1 MLATEVSA
9 QQVFA
14 RTAIET
20 GLLGDTYQKR
30 RSPALLITAL
40 CGIRSDRLDHTHLVL
55 ASRFS
60 DYKPEILNRALQ
72 ERRTVVRTWG
82 VRGALQTVPTA
93 QLGLYLAAAGITAPR
108 WRRFLDARSNLSTP
122 ARLRLLKRLC
132 PEILSREALRDA
144 IPDPTT
150 RLFMLR
156 EAAQAGHIVWREGD
170 GQHAAFAWT
179 KAWLGH
185 EPEPER
191 EFHELIGRYLTSYGP
206 VAALDL
212 SSWLGVTVAAAR
224 RLMAKHLVEEVLVDG
239 EGMATFMKPS
249 DLESLTR
256 TRKSHARG
264 MVVVGP
270 GDPLLLAYKKRYTL
284 GEGDG
289 EDTGMVFLD
298 GRPVA
303 TWTLN
308 RGIGQVV
315 YLDGDNHSK
324 IKKGIEQVL
333 DRAGIEAK
341 LEDSTQ

>member
-40 CGIRSDRLDHTHLVL
+40 CAIRSERLEHTHMVL

-60 DYKPEILNRALQ
+60 DYHPDILNRALQ

-82 VRGALQTVPTA
+82 VRGILQTVPTA

-108 WRRFLDARSNLSTP
+108 WKRFLDARSNLSTQ

-132 PEILSREALRDA
+132 PETISREALRDA

-156 EAAQAGHIVWREGD
+156 EAAYGGHIVWREGD
-170 GQHAAFAWT
+170 GQHATFTWT
-179 KAWLGH
+179 KTWLGR

-191 EFHELIGRYLTSYGP
+191 EFHELVGRYLTSYGP
-206 VAALDL
+206 LAAADL

-224 RLMAKHLVEEVLVDG
+224 KLMAKHLVEEVLVEG
-239 EGMATFMKPS
+239 EATGTFMKPG

-256 TRKSHARG
+256 TRKSHAKG
-264 MVVVGP
+264 LVVVGP
-270 GDPLLLAYKKRYTL
+270 GDPFLLAYKSRYTP
-284 GEGDG
+284 GEGDN
-289 EDTGMVFLD
+289 DDIGMVFID
-298 GRPVA
+298 SRPVA
-303 TWTLN
+303 SWTLN
-308 RGIGQVV
+308 RGVGQVT
-315 YLDGDNHSK
+315 YLVEENHQK
-324 IKKGIEQVL
+324 IKLGIEQVL
-333 DRAGIEAK
+333 KSAGIEAK
-341 LEDSTQ
+341 LEATTQ